1 MAHNPVG
8 SGSSLTVSTDTAK
21 VIAAGIAQ
29 QSDTLRVSLVGASGM
44 DGAHIKVGEMP
55 TATTADYYLIE
66 GESATINI
74 HRPASQRV
82 TGITTGSTT
91 IVQFPEGTGT
101 PFGVGNSVSITVT
114 DQSYY
119 DDIIKDASVTAVD
132 NTAGVGGAFGTRIT
146 LDADTSGIVTAV
158 SGYATLRNSFKVSA
172 LAKGNAADVTGAL
185 YYQQVQISG
194 EVNETHYGRN

>member
-1 MAHNPVG
+1 MALNPVG

-21 VIAAGIAQ
+21 VIATGIAQ
-29 QSDTLRVSLVGASGM
+29 QAKSLRVTLVGASGM
-44 DGAHIKVGEMP
+44 EGAHIKVGEIP
-55 TATTADYYLIE
+55 TATTADFYLVK
-66 GESATINI
+66 GETATLNI
-74 HRPASQRV
+74 DRPSSQRV

-101 PFGVGNSVSITVT
+101 PFGVGSSVNITVT
-114 DQSYY
+114 GQSYY
-119 DDIIKDASVTAVD
+119 DDIIKDSSVTAVD

-194 EVNETHYGRN
+194 EG

>member
-1 MAHNPVG
+1 MALNPVG

-29 QSDTLRVSLVGASGM
+29 QAKSLRVTLVGASGM
-44 DGAHIKVGEMP
+44 DGAHIKTGTMP
-55 TATTADYYLIE
+55 TATTADFYLVK
-66 GESATINI
+66 GETATLNI
-74 HRPASQRV
+74 DRPSSQRV

-101 PFGVGNSVSITVT
+101 PFGVGSSVSITVT

-119 DDIIKDASVTAVD
+119 DDIIKDSSVTAVD
-132 NTAGVGGAFGTRIT
+132 NTAGVGGAFATRIT

-185 YYQQVQISG
+185 YYQQVQVTG
-194 EVNETHYGRN
+194 EA

>member
-55 TATTADYYLIE
+55 TATTADYYLIK
-66 GESATINI
+66 GQSATITI
-74 HRPASQRV
+74 HRPSSQRV
-82 TGITTGSTT
+82 VGITTGTTTT
-91 IVQFPEGTGT
+91 ITFPEGTGS

-119 DDIIKDASVTAVD
+119 DDIIKDSSVTAVD

-146 LDADTSGIVTAV
+146 LDADTSGIVTAM
-158 SGYATLRNSFKVSA
+158 SGYATLRNSFKISA
-172 LAKGNAADVTGAL
+172 LAKGNAADITGAL
-185 YYQQVQISG
+185 YYQQVQVTG
-194 EVNETHYGRN
+194 EA

>member
-29 QSDTLRVSLVGASGM
+29 QAKSLRVTLVGASGM

-55 TATTADYYLIE
+55 TATTADFYLVK
-66 GESATINI
+66 GETATLNIN
-74 HRPASQRV
+74 RPSSQRV
-82 TGITTGSTT
+82 TGITTGATT

-101 PFGVGNSVSITVT
+101 PFGIGASVSITAT
-114 DQSYY
+114 GQSYY
-119 DDIIKDASVTAVD
+119 DDIIKDSPVTAVD
-132 NTAGVGGAFGTRIT
+132 NSAGVGGAFSTRIT
-146 LDADTSGIVTAV
+146 IGADTSGIKTDIT
-158 SGYATLRNSFKVSA
+158 GNATLRNSFKISA
-172 LAKGNAADVTGAL
+172 LAKGNAADVTGSL

-194 EVNETHYGRN
+194 EG

>member
-55 TATTADYYLIE
+55 TATTADYYLIK

-119 DDIIKDASVTAVD
+119 DDIIKDSSVTAVD

-146 LDADTSGIVTAV
+146 LDADTSGIVTAM

-185 YYQQVQISG
+185 YYQQVQVTG
-194 EVNETHYGRN
+194 EA

>member
-1 MAHNPVG
+1 MALNPVG

-29 QSDTLRVSLVGASGM
+29 QAKSLRVTLVGASGM

-55 TATTADYYLIE
+55 TATTADFYLVK
-66 GESATINI
+66 GETATLNI
-74 HRPASQRV
+74 DRPSSQRV

-101 PFGVGNSVSITVT
+101 PFGVGSSVSITVT

-119 DDIIKDASVTAVD
+119 DDIIKDSSVTAVD

-185 YYQQVQISG
+185 YYQQVQVTG
-194 EVNETHYGRN
+194 EA

>member
-55 TATTADYYLIE
+55 TATTADFYLVK
-66 GESATINI
+66 GETATLNI
-74 HRPASQRV
+74 DRPSSQRV

-91 IVQFPEGTGT
+91 IVQFPEGTGS
-101 PFGVGNSVSITVT
+101 PFGVGNTVSITVT

-119 DDIIKDASVTAVD
+119 DDIIKDSSVTAVD
-132 NTAGVGGAFGTRIT
+132 NSAGVGGAFATRIT

-158 SGYATLRNSFKVSA
+158 SGYATLRNSFKISA

-185 YYQQVQISG
+185 YYQQVQITG
-194 EVNETHYGRN
+194 EA

>member
-1 MAHNPVG
+1 MALNPVG

-21 VIAAGIAQ
+21 VIADGIAQ
-29 QSDTLRVSLVGASGM
+29 QAKSLRVTLVGASGM

-55 TATTADYYLIE
+55 TATTADFYLVK
-66 GESATINI
+66 GETATLNI
-74 HRPASQRV
+74 DRPSSQRV

-101 PFGVGNSVSITVT
+101 PFGVGSSVSITVT

-119 DDIIKDASVTAVD
+119 DDIIKDSSVTAVD
-132 NTAGVGGAFGTRIT
+132 NTAGVGGAFATRIT

-158 SGYATLRNSFKVSA
+158 SGYATLRNSFKISA

-185 YYQQVQISG
+185 YYQQVQVTG
-194 EVNETHYGRN
+194 EA

>member
-44 DGAHIKVGEMP
+44 DGAHIKVGAMP
-55 TATTADYYLIE
+55 TATTADYYLIK

-91 IVQFPEGTGT
+91 IVQFPEGTGS
-101 PFGVGNSVSITVT
+101 PFGVGASVSITVT

-132 NTAGVGGAFGTRIT
+132 NTAGVGGAFATRIT
-146 LDADTSGIVTAV
+146 LDSDTSGIVTAV

-185 YYQQVQISG
+185 YYQQVQVTG
-194 EVNETHYGRN
+194 EA

>member
-1 MAHNPVG
+1 MALNPVG

-55 TATTADYYLIE
+55 TATTADYYLIK

-82 TGITTGSTT
+82 TGITTGATT
-91 IVQFPEGTGT
+91 VISCPEGTQM
-101 PFGVGNSVSITVT
+101 PFQIGDRVSIDGANFAHYNVLLSNV
-114 DQSYY
+114 QVIGKSR
-119 DDIIKDASVTAVD
+119 S
-132 NTAGVGGAFGTRIT
+132 AGVGGDFAEKIT
-146 LDADTSGIVTAV
+146 VKADTSGITTAFDAGCHASLFLSNRV
-158 SGYATLRNSFKVSA
+158 SVISPNPT
-172 LAKGNAADVTGAL
+172 AAAVV
-185 YYQQVQISG
+185 YIQQVQTTGSA
-194 EVNETHYGRN
+194 

>member
-1 MAHNPVG
+1 MALNPVG

-21 VIAAGIAQ
+21 VITAGIAQ

-55 TATTADYYLIE
+55 TATTADYYLIK

-82 TGITTGSTT
+82 VGITTGTTTT
-91 IVQFPEGTGT
+91 IVFPEGTGS

-132 NTAGVGGAFGTRIT
+132 NTSGTAGAFGTRLT
-146 LDADTSGIVTAV
+146 VDSDTSGIVTAI

-185 YYQQVQISG
+185 YYQQVQVTG
-194 EVNETHYGRN
+194 EA

>member
-1 MAHNPVG
+1 MALNPVG

-44 DGAHIKVGEMP
+44 DGAHIKTGTMP
-55 TATTADYYLIE
+55 TATTADFYLVK
-66 GESATINI
+66 GETATLNI
-74 HRPASQRV
+74 DRPSSQRV

-101 PFGVGNSVSITVT
+101 PFGVGSSVSITVT

-119 DDIIKDASVTAVD
+119 DDIIKDSSVTAVD
-132 NTAGVGGAFGTRIT
+132 NTAGVGGAFATRIT

-185 YYQQVQISG
+185 YYQQVQVTG
-194 EVNETHYGRN
+194 EA

>member
-55 TATTADYYLIE
+55 TATTADYYLIK
-66 GESATINI
+66 GESATITI
-74 HRPASQRV
+74 HRPSSQRV
-82 TGITTGSTT
+82 VGITTGTTTT
-91 IVQFPEGTGT
+91 ITFPEGTGS

-119 DDIIKDASVTAVD
+119 DDIIKDSSVTATD
-132 NTAGVGGAFGTRIT
+132 LGDFGTKIT
-146 LDADTSGIVTAV
+146 VDADTSGIVTAY
-158 SGYATLRNSFKVSA
+158 SSDNYSTLRNSFKVSA
-172 LAKGNAADVTGAL
+172 LAKGNAADITGAL
-185 YYQQVQISG
+185 YYQQVQVTG
-194 EVNETHYGRN
+194 EA

>member
-21 VIAAGIAQ
+21 VIANGIAQ
-29 QSDTLRVSLVGASGM
+29 QSDTLRVTLVGASGM

-55 TATTADYYLIE
+55 TATTADYYVLK

-82 TGITTGSTT
+82 VGITTGTTTT
-91 IVQFPEGTGT
+91 IVFPEGTGS

-132 NTAGVGGAFGTRIT
+132 NTSGTAGAFGTRIT
-146 LDADTSGIVTAV
+146 VDSDTSGIVTAI
-158 SGYATLRNSFKVSA
+158 SGSATLRNSFKVSA
-172 LAKGNAADVTGAL
+172 LAKGNAANVTGAL
-185 YYQQVQISG
+185 YYQQVQVTG
-194 EVNETHYGRN
+194 EA

>member
-1 MAHNPVG
+1 MALNPVG

-55 TATTADYYLIE
+55 TATTADYYLIK

-82 TGITTGSTT
+82 VGITTGTTTT
-91 IVQFPEGTGT
+91 IVFPEGTGS

-132 NTAGVGGAFGTRIT
+132 NTSGTAGAFGTRLT
-146 LDADTSGIVTAV
+146 VDSDTSGIVTAI

-185 YYQQVQISG
+185 YYQQVQVTG
-194 EVNETHYGRN
+194 EA

>member
-55 TATTADYYLIE
+55 TATTADYYLIK

-91 IVQFPEGTGT
+91 IVQFPEGTGS
-101 PFGVGNSVSITVT
+101 PFGVGASVSITVT

-185 YYQQVQISG
+185 YYQQVQVTG
-194 EVNETHYGRN
+194 EA

>member
-1 MAHNPVG
+1 MALNPVG
-8 SGSSLTVSTDTAK
+8 SGSSLVVSTDTAK

-29 QSDTLRVSLVGASGM
+29 QAKSLRVTLVGASGM
-44 DGAHIKVGEMP
+44 EGAHIKVGEMP
-55 TATTADYYLIE
+55 TATTADFYLVK
-66 GESATINI
+66 GETATLNI
-74 HRPASQRV
+74 DRPSSQRV

-101 PFGVGNSVSITVT
+101 PFGVGSSVSITVT

-119 DDIIKDASVTAVD
+119 DDIIKDSSVTAVD

-185 YYQQVQISG
+185 YYQQVQVTG
-194 EVNETHYGRN
+194 EA

>member
-1 MAHNPVG
+1 MALNPVG

-29 QSDTLRVSLVGASGM
+29 QAKSLRVTLVGASGM

-55 TATTADYYLIE
+55 TATTADFYLVK
-66 GESATINI
+66 GETATLNI
-74 HRPASQRV
+74 DRPSSQRV

-101 PFGVGNSVSITVT
+101 PFGVGSSVSITVT

-119 DDIIKDASVTAVD
+119 DDIIKDSSVTAVD
-132 NTAGVGGAFGTRIT
+132 NTAGVGGAFATRIT

-185 YYQQVQISG
+185 YYQQVQVTG
-194 EVNETHYGRN
+194 EA

>member
-55 TATTADYYLIE
+55 TATTADYYLIK

-146 LDADTSGIVTAV
+146 LDADTSGIVTAM
-158 SGYATLRNSFKVSA
+158 SGYSTLRNSFKVSA

-194 EVNETHYGRN
+194 EG

>member
-55 TATTADYYLIE
+55 TATTADYYLIK
-66 GESATINI
+66 GESATITI
-74 HRPASQRV
+74 HRPSSQRV
-82 TGITTGSTT
+82 VGITTGTTTT
-91 IVQFPEGTGT
+91 ITFPEGTGS

-119 DDIIKDASVTAVD
+119 DDIIKDSSVTATD
-132 NTAGVGGAFGTRIT
+132 LGDFGTKIT
-146 LDADTSGIVTAV
+146 VDADTSGI
-158 SGYATLRNSFKVSA
+158 
-172 LAKGNAADVTGAL
+172 
-185 YYQQVQISG
+185 
-194 EVNETHYGRN
+194 

>member
-55 TATTADYYLIE
+55 TATTADFYLVK
-66 GESATINI
+66 GETATLNI
-74 HRPASQRV
+74 DRPSSQRV

-101 PFGVGNSVSITVT
+101 PFGVGSSVSITVT

-119 DDIIKDASVTAVD
+119 DDIIKDSSVTAVD

-185 YYQQVQISG
+185 YYQQVQVTG
-194 EVNETHYGRN
+194 EA

>member
-29 QSDTLRVSLVGASGM
+29 QAKSLRVTLVGASGM

-55 TATTADYYLIE
+55 TATTADFYLVK
-66 GESATINI
+66 GETATLNI
-74 HRPASQRV
+74 DRPSSQRV

-172 LAKGNAADVTGAL
+172 LAKGNAASVTGAL
-185 YYQQVQISG
+185 YYQQVQVTG
-194 EVNETHYGRN
+194 EA

>member
-55 TATTADYYLIE
+55 TATTADYYLIK

-82 TGITTGSTT
+82 VGITTGTTTT
-91 IVQFPEGTGT
+91 IEFPEGTGS

-114 DQSYY
+114 NQSYY

-132 NTAGVGGAFGTRIT
+132 NTSGTAGAFGTRLT
-146 LDADTSGIVTAV
+146 VDSDTSGIVTAI

-185 YYQQVQISG
+185 YYQQVQVTG
-194 EVNETHYGRN
+194 EA

>member
-21 VIAAGIAQ
+21 VIASGIAQ

-55 TATTADYYLIE
+55 TATTADYYLIK

-91 IVQFPEGTGT
+91 IIQFPEGTGT

-146 LDADTSGIVTAV
+146 LDADTSGIVTAM
-158 SGYATLRNSFKVSA
+158 SGYSTLRNSFKVSA

-185 YYQQVQISG
+185 YYQQVQVTG
-194 EVNETHYGRN
+194 EA